1 MNRREAFNS
10 LTTLSG
16 EKVSLPDWAFGWEPE
31 NIALRSTTFSSN
43 ERQLI
48 SSVINTLIPEN
59 GTVGALSVGV
69 DKFLVRLFEE
79 CYETDV
85 QENIK
90 KQLASLQ
97 HQAIKDMGNDFADCN
112 QQERERLLL
121 LYKESD
127 DKAQQQFF
135 NLIKTE
141 TNRGFRTSRVVMENQ
156 LDYEIMPG
164 HYNGYAEVS
173 TAN

>member
-1 MNRREAFNS
+1 MNRREALKS
-10 LTTLSG
+10 LAIVSSG
-16 EKVSLPDWAFGWEPE
+16 LVSLPAWAFGWEPE

-48 SSVINTLIPEN
+48 SSVANTLIPEN
-59 GTVGALSVGV
+59 GSVGALSVGV

-90 KQLASLQ
+90 TQLASLQ
-97 HQAIKDMGNDFADCN
+97 HQALKDKGDDFADCN

-127 DKAQQQFF
+127 DEAQQEFF
-135 NLIKTE
+135 NLIKSE
-141 TNRGFRTSRVVMENQ
+141 TIRGFRTSQVVMENH
-156 LDYEIMPG
+156 LDYKMMPG
-164 HYNGYAEVS
+164 HYDGYAEVNS
-173 TAN
+173 